1 MEYTIA
7 HDIEIAG
14 KGIGATLTEKE
25 LAGWHV
31 SHLLKIGALVAKQ
44 TQNHSQKDEK

>member
-1 MEYTIA
+1 MDYIIT

-14 KGIGATLTEKE
+14 KGLGATLTESE

-31 SHLLKIGALVAKQ
+31 SHLLKIGAITAQQ
-44 TQNHSQKDEK
+44 TTHNSQKDEK